1 MWHGRTDERTDGHK
15 NFWSLTFVS
24 MTHVSIMS
32 LRYIV
37 SEVHTDRQAKYI
49 YRYICMPEYLPG
61 TQGIL
66 AYLLETNVSFSVLC
80 LCVYEFSLDL
90 FCTFILMYIL

>member
-24 MTHVSIMS
+24 MTHVSIMT

-37 SEVHTDRQAKYI
+37 SEIHTDRQAKYI
-49 YRYICMPEYLPG
+49 YRY
-61 TQGIL
+61 
-66 AYLLETNVSFSVLC
+66 
-80 LCVYEFSLDL
+80 
-90 FCTFILMYIL
+90 MYIGLKNHTLVISKHVYNHKSKNISPTELVLGLNEI

>member
-24 MTHVSIMS
+24 MTHVSIMT

-37 SEVHTDRQAKYI
+37 SEIHTDRQAKYI
-49 YRYICMPEYLPG
+49 YIDIYMVTHHFPVLFISPSVSGSVVDGGGMGAEDLP
-61 TQGIL
+61 L
-66 AYLLETNVSFSVLC
+66 ARGRQR
-80 LCVYEFSLDL
+80 
-90 FCTFILMYIL
+90 

>member
-24 MTHVSIMS
+24 MTHVSIMT

-37 SEVHTDRQAKYI
+37 SEIHTDRQAKYI
-49 YRYICMPEYLPG
+49 YRYI
-61 TQGIL
+61 
-66 AYLLETNVSFSVLC
+66 
-80 LCVYEFSLDL
+80 
-90 FCTFILMYIL
+90 YILEILLASLADF